1 MRIISHFESKLKW
14 GLGLVVLIGLLMTPG
29 MVMAG
34 EKDVI
39 GTGVVQGDPG
49 DALGLRV
56 IIFQEDPRDGL
67 NEPQKFFCGEPED
80 GLDFFPWDADD
91 DLDLCGFQ
99 ENWSILFWPKVLR
112 CISGVVGPRSNTQ
125 TIK

>member
-14 GLGLVVLIGLLMTPG
+14 VLGLVVLTGLLMTPG

-49 DALGLRV
+49 DALEGGGLGGDV
-56 IIFQEDPRDGL
+56 
-67 NEPQKFFCGEPED
+67 ED
-80 GLDFFPWDADD
+80 GLDGPVTRLLGDPGDGTDLPGDPDDALGYFQVYCDPGDFVLGYEDTLFF
-91 DLDLCGFQ
+91 GYF
-99 ENWSILFWPKVLR
+99 
-112 CISGVVGPRSNTQ
+112 CIP
-125 TIK
+125 